1 MPYVLSAIPDTCNLK
16 YTHTTTHSLHNLHTH
31 TTNTPMPL
39 LRSVYGSR
47 EYTKE
52 AEDFFEPPGESANA
66 GNDKMEDDTEPESDS
81 DDLDLFRTPALVQ
94 MNSWLKLNAG
104 KSPAA
109 SSYKD
114 DKMDDT
120 ETESSSDEVRPVP
133 RRRRLRRAENSVM
146 EGSSEESDEITVLTD
161 TDESTNIKRKS
172 SEGGSGGEGSSSI
185 YSVRSAA
192 KKPARFEDPPTDDD
206 DAVAAILDTGHQVVK
221 AVGMMNGIRVV
232 TSGLATN
239 ASAEQAPVD
248 GVVKVVMS
256 AMAVL

>member
-1 MPYVLSAIPDTCNLK
+1 
-16 YTHTTTHSLHNLHTH
+16 
-31 TTNTPMPL
+31 MPL
-39 LRSVYGSR
+39 IRFVYVSR

-66 GNDKMEDDTEPESDS
+66 GDDKMEDTEPESDS
-81 DDLDLFRTPALVQ
+81 DDFDFFRTPALVQ

-133 RRRRLRRAENSVM
+133 RRRRLRRAEDSVM
-146 EGSSEESDEITVLTD
+146 QGSSEESDEVTVLTE

-172 SEGGSGGEGSSSI
+172 SEGGSGGEGSSSF

-192 KKPARFEDPPTDDD
+192 KKPVRFEDPPTDDD
-206 DAVAAILDTGHQVVK
+206 EAVAAILDTGHEVVK

-232 TSGLATN
+232 TSGLTTN
-239 ASAEQAPVD
+239 GSAEQAPVD

-256 AMAVL
+256 AMSVL